1 MYTTNSLPGKCNK
14 KKSERQTDSGW
25 HRNKP
30 KPKISARAICENK
43 LNIFSLEYWIKQIT
57 WSLCGVIGVYWVSWD
72 PDVIVAQP
80 ETPRLIL

>member
-1 MYTTNSLPGKCNK
+1 MQK
-14 KKSERQTDSGW
+14 KISERQTDSGW

-30 KPKISARAICENK
+30 KPKISAKAMCPK
-43 LNIFSLEYWIKQIT
+43 LIKPLFLEYWIKQIT

-80 ETPRLIL
+80 ETPRLI